1 MSEKQREATHVPLI
15 DAPPCGNLKTRE
27 AKFLCNTENFPLIF
41 QLFFS
46 NWYIPVIRRYQV
58 SPVS

>member
-1 MSEKQREATHVPLI
+1 MSEKQREATRVPLI

-46 NWYIPVIRRYQV
+46 NWYIPVIRRY
-58 SPVS
+58 